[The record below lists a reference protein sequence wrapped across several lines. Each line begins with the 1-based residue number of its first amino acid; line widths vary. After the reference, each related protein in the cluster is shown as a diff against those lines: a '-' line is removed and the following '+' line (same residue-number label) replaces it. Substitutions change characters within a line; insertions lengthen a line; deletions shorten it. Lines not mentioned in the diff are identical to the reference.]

1 MALSYCNW
9 PENSAV
15 NALYHPPSPTPEM
28 FFHEESTFYNAG
40 VNPMFKYC
48 NYSDDHLITPAGNVF
63 ISTPNLTYQDP
74 CYSLPYQSTLNQ
86 EQLFPVEYAM
96 VPELLPEM
104 NGFVALPEWCSGG
117 NGGGGVEVKAG
128 GNLSAQSMAARV
140 RRRKISEKT
149 SELGKLVPGGHKMN
163 TAEMFQ
169 AAFKYI
175 KFLQAQIG
183 VLQLM
188 PSLPEGEEVLRNEEM
203 QALVTCTMM
212 QEKLYIAEKCIVPS
226 TLQKPNN

>member
-15 NALYHPPSPTPEM
+15 NALFHPPSPTPEM
-28 FFHEESTFYNAG
+28 FSFHEESTFYNAG
-40 VNPMFKYC
+40 VNPMFDYC
-48 NYSDDHLITPAGNVF
+48 NYSDDHLLTPAGNVF
-63 ISTPNLTYQDP
+63 VPTPSLTYQDP
-74 CYSLPYQSTLNQ
+74 CYSLPYPGTLNQ

-104 NGFVALPEWCSGG
+104 GGFVALPEM
-117 NGGGGVEVKAG
+117 GGGGIEVKTG

-188 PSLPEGEEVLRNEEM
+188 PSLPEGEEVLRNGEM

-212 QEKLYIAEKCIVPS
+212 QEKLYITEKCIGPN
-226 TLQKPNN
+226 TLQNLSN